1 MSDNF
6 KPETTNAEIMIVRW
20 TLLALTLTL
29 VASASPNE
37 ASGIVS
43 SVING
48 DTFEVQGFGLVKL
61 ADINCPEM
69 GTMEGVHAREFSM
82 ENLLGVQV
90 FLDVDSRARQ
100 KAKGATP
107 CVVYLANPDGTPN
120 LNKNFN
126 KMIALAGYAAIKND
140 SRSEF
145 DPRRG

>member
-1 MSDNF
+1 M
-6 KPETTNAEIMIVRW
+6 IMRW
-20 TLLALTLTL
+20 ALLALTLIFA
-29 VASASPNE
+29 ASASPNE

-69 GTMEGVHAREFSM
+69 GTMDGVHAREFAV
-82 ENLLGVQV
+82 ENLLGAQV
-90 FLDVDSRARQ
+90 FLDIDDRARE
-100 KAKGATP
+100 KAKGARP
-107 CVVYLANPDGTPN
+107 CLVYLANRNGTPN

-126 KMIALAGYAAIKND
+126 KMIAGAGFAAIKND

-145 DPRRG
+145 DPGRW